1 MRASKRARHLFFV
14 SGTLLTVWWDFSQ
27 NICPHSW
34 NPRVVMT
41 NMQGMWLQR
50 PWYWVYSVR
59 SIWCHSNQVNA
70 HASDTTIIITF
81 DSQAHVIQVRKYWTK
96 WETFHFALLSG
107 NLFTQETKSSAWSQ
121 LNAGQVF
128 GKMRV
133 LGKSR
138 NWCKLSLFRF
148 HCSAWLL
155 YFHMFPSILHPMST
169 ESFNKL

>member
-155 YFHMFPSILHPMST
+155 YFYMFPSILHPMST